1 MTRYYSYKGCGTC
14 RKAMKWLSVHS
25 IVVDELPIREAPPTI
40 DELRVARK
48 SGYSL
53 KALFNSSGGDYR
65 ELNMKDK
72 LPTLSEDE
80 ALELLHSRGNLVK
93 RPFVISDKGALVG
106 FKEAEWEQFFG
117 VIS

>member
-14 RKAMKWLSVHS
+14 RKAKKWLAEHS
-25 IVVDELPIREAPPTI
+25 IEVEEIAIRETPPTI
-40 DELRVARK
+40 EEFRVALEN
-48 SGYSL
+48 GYAL

-65 ELNMKDK
+65 ELGMKDK

-93 RPFVISDKGALVG
+93 RPFVVSEKGALVG
-106 FKEAEWEQFFG
+106 FKEAEWEKFFA
-117 VIS
+117 

>member
-14 RKAMKWLSVHS
+14 RKAKKWLAEHS
-25 IVVDELPIREAPPTI
+25 IEVEEIAIRETPPTI
-40 DELRVARK
+40 EEFRVALEN
-48 SGYSL
+48 GYAL

-65 ELNMKDK
+65 ELGMKDK

-93 RPFVISDKGALVG
+93 RPFVVSEKGALVG
-106 FKEAEWEQFFG
+106 FKEADWEKFFA
-117 VIS
+117 